1 MPDKKLTDRAP
12 RRSETDS
19 EVARRSIT
27 GGVTYLILFVVL
39 LFATS
44 FLRDYPKS
52 VMTVGIAVVLAAGMR
67 LALGWSI
74 VEQNTGERDWRWWGF
89 LAGTYG
95 CALLWAAFCCTT
107 AVLYGDG
114 PAFLLVLTITAAIAS
129 GEAVALSPNVILARS
144 YLAVL
149 LTPMVACGLIQ
160 GQALGYYIATATA
173 LYFIYLM
180 LQVKQQSAWYSSGL
194 AARTNLNRTDA
205 DLGQA
210 VKDLEN
216 AKVEA

>member
-1 MPDKKLTDRAP
+1 MPDKKFTDRAP
-12 RRSETDS
+12 RSSETDS

-44 FLRDYPKS
+44 FLRDYPRS
-52 VMTVGIAVVLAAGMR
+52 VMTVGMAVVLAAGMR

-74 VEQNTGERDWRWWGF
+74 VQQNTEERDWRWWGF

-107 AVLYGDG
+107 AVLYGGG

-129 GEAVALSPNVILARS
+129 GEAVALSPDVILARS

-173 LYFIYLM
+173 LYFIYLI
-180 LQVKQQSAWYSSGL
+180 L
-194 AARTNLNRTDA
+194 
-205 DLGQA
+205 
-210 VKDLEN
+210 
-216 AKVEA
+216 